1 MASKLSKLKVKGQR
15 SVLNLIKS
23 REVTELHSDDNN
35 SDILSENESERPS
48 AQKLFELTPRRKRK
62 ERSPQETTNNP
73 YKKINMGDT
82 DIRNMNLEQQLT
94 EEEAKDIESLSPELA
109 KVTKILLRRNE
120 HLRTD
125 ISTLMTKS
133 EILQEQ
139 QSRIESLTRENC
151 ELQLRCNK
159 LETDQRRLRNKL
171 SKIKNELLESTA
183 IIYGVHEDSWEDGPT
198 RYNMVIDVLA
208 YTMMGTNHHEQMNA
222 ARKILINK
230 TSRIGKYNPHKGRPI
245 LVTFVYNEDCEHLL
259 ANKKYL
265 PKGVFVDKQY
275 CEEIENIRR
284 ILRPVIRKARKG
296 KYKGRCRMERD
307 QVVIDC
313 RRYGLRNLHQ
323 LPPDLNTF
331 NCTSEES
338 EGCIGFFGEL
348 NELSNFHPCK
358 FNINGIN
365 YSSIEQWIQHC
376 KAKYF
381 KDSITMAQ
389 ILSTE
394 DALESKQLAR
404 DIIGYEERKW
414 KEVAYKEC
422 YTGIFEK
429 FAQNEDL
436 MRVLINTGN
445 KTLVESSYDKSGELV
460 SHLLIH
466 YVWTGR
472 NGTAQG
478 Y

>member
-1 MASKLSKLKVKGQR
+1 MVSKSSKLKVKGQR
-15 SVLNLIKS
+15 SVLNLIKN

-125 ISTLMTKS
+125 ISTLMTRS

-171 SKIKNELLESTA
+171 SKIENELLESTA

-222 ARKILINK
+222 ARKILIKK
-230 TSRIGKYNPHKGRPI
+230 TSRIGKYNPYKGRPI
-245 LVTFVYNEDCEHLL
+245 LVTFVYNEDCEHL
-259 ANKKYL
+259 
-265 PKGVFVDKQY
+265 
-275 CEEIENIRR
+275 
-284 ILRPVIRKARKG
+284 
-296 KYKGRCRMERD
+296 
-307 QVVIDC
+307 
-313 RRYGLRNLHQ
+313 
-323 LPPDLNTF
+323 
-331 NCTSEES
+331 
-338 EGCIGFFGEL
+338 
-348 NELSNFHPCK
+348 
-358 FNINGIN
+358 
-365 YSSIEQWIQHC
+365 
-376 KAKYF
+376 
-381 KDSITMAQ
+381 
-389 ILSTE
+389 
-394 DALESKQLAR
+394 
-404 DIIGYEERKW
+404 
-414 KEVAYKEC
+414 
-422 YTGIFEK
+422 
-429 FAQNEDL
+429 
-436 MRVLINTGN
+436 
-445 KTLVESSYDKSGELV
+445 
-460 SHLLIH
+460 
-466 YVWTGR
+466 
-472 NGTAQG
+472 
-478 Y
+478 